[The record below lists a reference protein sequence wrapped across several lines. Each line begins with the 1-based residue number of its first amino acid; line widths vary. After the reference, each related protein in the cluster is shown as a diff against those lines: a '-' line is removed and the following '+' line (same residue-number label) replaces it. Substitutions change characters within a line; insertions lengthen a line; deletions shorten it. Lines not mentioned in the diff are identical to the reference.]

1 MKSNDTESK
10 IKQAFDHAAPD
21 VFDKILG
28 RIEGNAALKA
38 DVEAVDVPAQAQ
50 GAEVNETLPPAQAHG
65 TDEKGTLKQIQHP
78 EEDQSSEADVER
90 RSSEQESGR
99 VITFTSKES
108 AAESEPAKTGRKRP
122 WVLRSFLI
130 ALAAAAAIFIP
141 VGISSYN
148 AVNAIASVVSLE
160 VNPSIEINVNKDRRV
175 ISVVPMNDD
184 AKDIVGD
191 MNFAG
196 TDLNVTINALLGSMI
211 SKGYLSEIANSILIS
226 VDNADPAEAESLRQL
241 LMGEVQKILKSDTFN
256 GAIIGQTIKDCSKLR
271 ELAEKYGIT
280 MSKAQLIDE
289 IVSQNAKLKFED
301 LVKLSIND
309 LNLLKKSD
317 SETVTS
323 IGNASDSGYIGIDA
337 ATLTALEN
345 AGYEKDKVSDLKVG
359 MDYDDGKIVYEV
371 DFNAGGTTFE
381 YEIDAAS
388 GKILK
393 GELEKNEAQP
403 AAAANTQAHQQ
414 QAQPAQQQAQPTQT
428 QAAAAQPAQA
438 TQPAQPSLISY
449 DQAKNSALSHAG
461 VGAGSIYDYGIE
473 LDYDGGA
480 HYEVEFKSGN
490 AEYSYDI
497 NAYNGGVIWYEID
510 REDDYAAPQAAA
522 PAQTQARAQAQAP
535 AAPTDIGSGKAKSIA
550 LGHAGVSAGSARDL
564 KVESDNDDGRIVY
577 EVEFKAGGYEFSYE
591 IDGSTGQILD
601 VSKDEDD

>member
-21 VFDKILG
+21 VFDKILMQ
-28 RIEGNAALKA
+28 IEGNAALKA
-38 DVEAVDVPAQAQ
+38 DIEAGGTPAQTQ
-50 GAEVNETLPPAQAHG
+50 GREAKETLRSEQSTGEERTPGQAQS
-65 TDEKGTLKQIQHP
+65 TDEVRSTETDL
-78 EEDQSSEADVER
+78 ER
-90 RSSEQESGR
+90 SQRTRESGQ
-99 VITFTSKES
+99 VVTFTSKES
-108 AAESEPAKTGRKRP
+108 APESESAKTKRKRP

-160 VNPSIEINVNKDRRV
+160 VNPGIEINVNKDRRV

-256 GAIIGQTIKDCSKLR
+256 GAIIGQTIIKDCSRLR

-371 DFNAGGTTFE
+371 DFKAGGTTFE

-393 GELEKNEAQP
+393 GELEKN
-403 AAAANTQAHQQ
+403 
-414 QAQPAQQQAQPTQT
+414 
-428 QAAAAQPAQA
+428 
-438 TQPAQPSLISY
+438 
-449 DQAKNSALSHAG
+449 
-461 VGAGSIYDYGIE
+461 
-473 LDYDGGA
+473 
-480 HYEVEFKSGN
+480 
-490 AEYSYDI
+490 
-497 NAYNGGVIWYEID
+497 
-510 REDDYAAPQAAA
+510 
-522 PAQTQARAQAQAP
+522 
-535 AAPTDIGSGKAKSIA
+535 
-550 LGHAGVSAGSARDL
+550 
-564 KVESDNDDGRIVY
+564 
-577 EVEFKAGGYEFSYE
+577 
-591 IDGSTGQILD
+591 
-601 VSKDEDD
+601 

>member
-38 DVEAVDVPAQAQ
+38 DVEAGDVPAQAQ

-90 RSSEQESGR
+90 RPNEQESGR
-99 VITFTSKES
+99 VITFTSRES
-108 AAESEPAKTGRKRP
+108 APESESAKTKRKRP

-256 GAIIGQTIKDCSKLR
+256 GAIIGQTIKDCSRLR

-371 DFNAGGTTFE
+371 DFKAGGTTFE

-393 GELEKNEAQP
+393 GELEKNE
-403 AAAANTQAHQQ
+403 
-414 QAQPAQQQAQPTQT
+414 
-428 QAAAAQPAQA
+428 AQPAQA

-510 REDDYAAPQAAA
+510 REDEYVAPQAAA

-535 AAPTDIGSGKAKSIA
+535 AAPADIGSGKAKSIA

-577 EVEFKAGGYEFSYE
+577 DVEFKAGGYEFSYE

-601 VSKDEDD
+601 ASKDEDD